1 MTDTTITT
9 MKLDDIK
16 PYVRYAKILKMGSD
30 YVTYNMRAYDNR
42 LLYFFTGNAKLE
54 IDGTVYYPERGN
66 CFIWTPDSVYSL
78 SANTEDGFSVLV
90 VNFDYTFGARKISL
104 CLPPVTKDAFD
115 ESQRPERIEF
125 SDVPEF
131 NAPLFIK
138 DMHNSE
144 FDFHSLE
151 KEFVSPQ
158 RNYAA
163 MLSAIMQK
171 ILLVCARQ
179 SGARASVGSS
189 SLVLSV
195 IDYIHENYASDLSNA
210 TIGQHFNYHPN
221 YINRCMLANTG
232 QSLHQYVVNARV
244 LKALELL
251 QTTDLSVTEISRA
264 VGFKSIKHFSQS
276 FKRCY
281 NYAPTHFR

>member
-1 MTDTTITT
+1 

-16 PYVRYAKILKMGSD
+16 PYVRYAKILKMGAD
-30 YVTYNMRAYDNR
+30 YSTRDMRAYDNR
-42 LLYFFTGNAKLE
+42 LLYFFSGNAKLE
-54 IDGTVYYPERGN
+54 IDGTEYFPERGQ

-78 SANTEDGFSVLV
+78 TAQGDDGFTVLV

-104 CLPPVTKDAFD
+104 CLPPATKDNFD
-115 ESQRPERIEF
+115 EAQRPEKIEF

-138 DMHNSE
+138 DMHNNE
-144 FDFHSLE
+144 YDFHCLE

-171 ILLVCARQ
+171 ILLICARQ
-179 SGARASVGSS
+179 SGARLNVGSS
-189 SLVLSV
+189 SLVVSV

-210 TIGQHFNYHPN
+210 TIGLHFNYHPN

-281 NYAPTHFR
+281 NYSPTHFR

>member
-1 MTDTTITT
+1 MNAADTTT

-30 YVTYNMRAYDNR
+30 YSTKNIRAYDNR
-42 LLYFFTGNAKLE
+42 LLYFFSGNAALE
-54 IDGTVYYPERGN
+54 IDGTSYTPERGQ

-78 SANTEDGFSVLV
+78 SAVDDDGFTVLV

-104 CLPPVTKDAFD
+104 CLPPATQDSFD
-115 ESQRPERIEF
+115 EAQRPERIEF

-138 DMHNSE
+138 DMHNCE
-144 FDFHSLE
+144 YDFHCLE
-151 KEFVSPQ
+151 NEFVSPQ

-171 ILLVCARQ
+171 ILLICARQ
-179 SGARASVGSS
+179 SGARSSVVSS

-195 IDYIHENYASDLSNA
+195 IDYIHENYSSDLSNA

-221 YINRCMLANTG
+221 YINRCMLATTG

-281 NYAPTHFR
+281 NYSPTHFR

>member
-1 MTDTTITT
+1 MTLT

-16 PYVRYAKILKMGSD
+16 PYVRYAKILRMGAD
-30 YVTYNMRAYDNR
+30 YSSVNMRAYDNR
-42 LLYFFTGNAKLE
+42 LLYFFSGNARLE
-54 IDGTVYYPERGN
+54 IDGTVYNPERGQ
-66 CFIWTPDSVYSL
+66 CFLWTPDSVYSL
-78 SANTEDGFSVLV
+78 SADGDGFTVLV
-90 VNFDYTFGARKISL
+90 VNYDYTFAARNVSL
-104 CLPPVTKDAFD
+104 CLPPAPAGMFD
-115 ESQRPERIEF
+115 ESKRPEKICF
-125 SDVPEF
+125 SDFNEF

-144 FDFHSLE
+144 YDFHCLE
-151 KEFVSPQ
+151 NEFISPQ

-179 SGARASVGSS
+179 AGTRASAGSS
-189 SLVLSV
+189 CLVLNV
-195 IDYIHENYASDLSNA
+195 IEYIHENYANDLSNA
-210 TIGQHFNYHPN
+210 AIGQQFNYHPN
-221 YINRCMLANTG
+221 YINRCMLASTG

-281 NYAPTHFR
+281 NYSPTHFR